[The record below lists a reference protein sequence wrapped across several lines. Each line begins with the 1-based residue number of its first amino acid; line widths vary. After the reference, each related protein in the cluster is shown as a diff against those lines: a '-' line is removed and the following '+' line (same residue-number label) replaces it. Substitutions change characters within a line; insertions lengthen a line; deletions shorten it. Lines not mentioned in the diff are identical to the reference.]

1 MNQPLLINQ
10 VSQLKNSLQAIQ
22 PQGETAK
29 LITYTLI
36 GVALTGIMV
45 YSYIKSQESLC

>member
-1 MNQPLLINQ
+1 MNQLILNQ

-22 PQGETAK
+22 PQNSETAQ

>member
-1 MNQPLLINQ
+1 MNQPLVNQ
-10 VSQLKNSLQAIQ
+10 VSQLKNSLTAIQ
-22 PQGETAK
+22 PPGETAR

-45 YSYIKSQESLC
+45 YSYIKQQERTN